1 VDPNVLDETYYTY
14 VGFTEWCEVI
24 HNDLNDTERY
34 NIFNF
39 RDTPHGDNKKVESF
53 KVKLI

>member
-1 VDPNVLDETYYTY
+1 MDPNVLDETYYTY